1 MRNLNNDELIYY
13 AATTMV
19 LIDGDYDN
27 NEVKAVLDVVSAF
40 TSSGFDGIDS
50 DEISGWAI
58 EDIKSMG
65 AQGPAKVVK
74 YNLAK
79 ADATTQRNICI
90 ALAKVALADDHV
102 ADEESIFFT
111 DCLEIAG
118 LTIYDLK

>member
-1 MRNLNNDELIYY
+1 MRNLNNDELVYY
-13 AATTMV
+13 AATTMT
-19 LIDGDYDN
+19 LIDGEYDQ
-27 NEVKAVLDVVSAF
+27 NEVRAVLGVVSAF
-40 TSSGFDGIDS
+40 TSSGFDGLDTDQIT
-50 DEISGWAI
+50 GWAI
-58 EDIKSMG
+58 EDLESMG

-118 LTIYDLK
+118 

>member
-27 NEVKAVLDVVSAF
+27 NEIKAVLDVVSAF
-40 TSSGFDGIDS
+40 TSSGVDGIDT
-50 DEISGWAI
+50 DQISGWAI

-79 ADATTQRNICI
+79 ADAATQRNICI
-90 ALAKVALADDHV
+90 ALAKVALADDQV

-118 LTIYDLK
+118 LTIDDLK